1 MSSRLQLLRDFEI
14 DNIWKLKQQEWEEED
29 RELEIKRVEH
39 EEAFSR
45 DLPVLIKSRKLIDEK
60 SMSKVSETRNLERAL
75 LCWDVFYG
83 CSNYHR

>member
-14 DNIWKLKQQEWEEED
+14 DNIWKLKQQEWAEED
-29 RELEIKRVEH
+29 RELEIKQVEH

-75 LCWDVFYG
+75 LCRDVRYD
-83 CSNYHR
+83 CLSYRE